1 MVTRFQSMLTHLG
14 FDALSVYYSKVVY
27 HADGRCEWCTT
38 VHIFDGELLYRK
50 ISGTSCHSTHEE
62 AEANATWRAI
72 STHNHLFEV
81 QLQNTPFRYYLCCT
95 LGTEKMTVAAIE
107 VFMSPIARNRTKD
120 ALLDLSLNHERLLEE
135 NQRVCILL
143 SKSEALIRAYQW
155 RDAAGTSEL
164 YTSGARTWS
173 ATSSHRRGSVNQQL
187 IEGDDA
193 DSQAYALALVSAS
206 SSR

>member
-1 MVTRFQSMLTHLG
+1 MLFQSTTPRWSTTLTADVNGAPRFTSSMANFFTARSVEPLATLPMKKPKRMPHGEPSPPTTTFLK
-14 FDALSVYYSKVVY
+14 FSCRTLLSATTCVALW
-27 HADGRCEWCTT
+27 AR
-38 VHIFDGELLYRK
+38 
-50 ISGTSCHSTHEE
+50 
-62 AEANATWRAI
+62 
-72 STHNHLFEV
+72 
-81 QLQNTPFRYYLCCT
+81 CT